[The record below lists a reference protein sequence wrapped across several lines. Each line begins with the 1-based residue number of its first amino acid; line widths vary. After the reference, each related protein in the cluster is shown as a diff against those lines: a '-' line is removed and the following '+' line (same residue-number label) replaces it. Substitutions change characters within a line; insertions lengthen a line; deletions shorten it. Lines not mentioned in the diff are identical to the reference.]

1 MRAWIENDDDITC
14 FIEIDVYDADGNMI
28 EAHGIQCRPLPWR
41 MELDEFDIIMTSQ
54 NGGKE
59 IRHKEQDND

>member
-14 FIEIDVYDADGNMI
+14 FIEIDVYDENGEMI

-41 MELDEFDIIMTSQ
+41 MELDDIDTILESPSAGRQ
-54 NGGKE
+54 E
-59 IRHKEQDND
+59 DD

>member
-14 FIEIDVYDADGNMI
+14 FIEIDVYENGEMI

-41 MELDEFDIIMTSQ
+41 MELDNIDTILESPSAGRQI
-54 NGGKE
+54 
-59 IRHKEQDND
+59 ND

>member
-14 FIEIDVYDADGNMI
+14 FIEIDVYEDGKMI

-41 MELDEFDIIMTSQ
+41 MEFDDIDTILESPSA
-54 NGGKE
+54 G
-59 IRHKEQDND
+59 EQIDD

>member
-14 FIEIDVYDADGNMI
+14 FIEIDVYDENGKMI

-41 MELDEFDIIMTSQ
+41 IELDSEDMP
-54 NGGKE
+54 
-59 IRHKEQDND
+59 ND

>member
-1 MRAWIENDDDITC
+1 MRAWIENDDDITP
-14 FIEIDVYDADGNMI
+14 FIEIDVYDENGVMI

-41 MELDEFDIIMTSQ
+41 MELDDFDIVMTSQ

-59 IRHKEQDND
+59 IRQEEQDD

>member
-14 FIEIDVYDADGNMI
+14 FIEIDVYEDGKMI

-41 MELDEFDIIMTSQ
+41 MELDDIDTILESPSAGRQ
-54 NGGKE
+54 E
-59 IRHKEQDND
+59 DD

>member
-14 FIEIDVYDADGNMI
+14 FIEIDVYEGGEMV

-41 MELDEFDIIMTSQ
+41 IELETNDILLNSQ
-54 NGGKE
+54 VGG
-59 IRHKEQDND
+59 RSQDD

>member
-14 FIEIDVYDADGNMI
+14 FIEIDVYEDGKMI

-41 MELDEFDIIMTSQ
+41 IEFDNEDIP
-54 NGGKE
+54 
-59 IRHKEQDND
+59 NDE

>member
-14 FIEIDVYDADGNMI
+14 FIEIDVYEDGKMI

-41 MELDEFDIIMTSQ
+41 IEFDPEDI
-54 NGGKE
+54 
-59 IRHKEQDND
+59 QDAIVTDWIEDD

>member
-14 FIEIDVYDADGNMI
+14 FIELDVYENGEMI

-41 MELDEFDIIMTSQ
+41 MELDDIDTILESPSAGRQ
-54 NGGKE
+54 
-59 IRHKEQDND
+59 IND

>member
-1 MRAWIENDDDITC
+1 MRAWIENDDDITP

-41 MELDEFDIIMTSQ
+41 MELDGFDIVMTSQ
-54 NGGKE
+54 NGRKE
-59 IRHKEQDND
+59 EEQDND

>member
-14 FIEIDVYDADGNMI
+14 FIEIDVYENGEMI

-41 MELDEFDIIMTSQ
+41 MELDNIDTILESPSAGRQED
-54 NGGKE
+54 
-59 IRHKEQDND
+59 D

>member
-1 MRAWIENDDDITC
+1 MRAWIENDDDITP

-41 MELDEFDIIMTSQ
+41 MELDGFDIVMTSQ